1 MSNLLEKASIIQVP
15 AGYNVGSINAVKPN
29 DEVSDT
35 ELITNGD
42 FATDSDWVKG
52 GGWSIADGKAT
63 SDGGGGSATLR
74 TPTLSISNGNN
85 YQVEFEVTDFTSGGF
100 KVYLGDNG
108 EDDSLVVDN
117 VNSVGTYSF
126 KHRVTNSSNNYLVF
140 RNAGS
145 LGTPL
150 FSIDNVS
157 VKQVTSADLYFDRG
171 TSATQTRNASD
182 GDIESVGM
190 DIPRIDY
197 QGGVGHWLIEPET
210 TNFSTYS
217 SDFSQGRIFNSTS
230 GDASLTNATLSTPTI
245 NSPDGTA
252 NATKITATNIGGTG
266 GVNINFFNVD
276 LDFTL
281 NSTLSIFA
289 KKDTKDILAFD
300 FIGYP
305 TMNGEIY
312 FNLTNG
318 TVGTSTATFE
328 NSSIEDYGDGWYRCS
343 VTLEEQPVDRR
354 GTVRIHVCNADGSVQ
369 CDRDGVSSL
378 FIWGIQS
385 EISSR
390 TFPTSYIPT
399 SGSTVTRDTE
409 VASGSGDSTMFND
422 SEGVLY
428 FETASLISLDSDFRT
443 ISISDG
449 TNDETLRIRYS
460 TTANRIDVLT
470 RSGASTKIDMN
481 YTVTDVT
488 DFHKIALKYK
498 SGDSALWVDG
508 VERATSTVT
517 FTHSGLN
524 ELKLSQGDANAPFY
538 GKIKCIAVFKEALS
552 DTELQCLTS

>member
-1 MSNLLEKASIIQVP
+1 MSNLLEKASIIHVP

-42 FATDSDWVKG
+42 FATDSDWVKF

-74 TPTLSISNGNN
+74 TPSLSISNGNN

-126 KHRVTNSSNNYLVF
+126 KHRVTDSSSNYLVF

-157 VKQVTSADLYFDRG
+157 VKQVTSGDLYFDRG

-182 GDIESVGM
+182 GNIESVGL

-197 QGGVGHWLIEPET
+197 QGGVGHWLMEASS

-217 SDFSQGRIFNSTS
+217 SDFTQGRLFNSTS

-252 NATKITATNIGGTG
+252 NATKITSADIGGTG
-266 GVNINFFNVD
+266 PVNINYFNVD

-281 NSTLSIFA
+281 NSTLSVFA

-300 FIGYP
+300 FLGYD

-318 TVGTSTATFE
+318 TIGTTTATFE

-354 GTVRIHVCNADGSVQ
+354 GNVKIHVCNADGSVQ
-369 CDRDGVSSL
+369 CDRDGVASL
-378 FIWGIQS
+378 FIWGNQS
-385 EISSR
+385 EISTR

-428 FETASLISLDSDFRT
+428 LETASLISLNSDFRT

-460 TTANRIDVLT
+460 TTANRIDILT

-481 YTVTDVT
+481 YTVTDIT

-524 ELKLSQGDANAPFY
+524 ELKFSQGDANAPFY
-538 GKIKCIAVFKEALS
+538 GKIKCIAVFKEALTDS
-552 DTELQCLTS
+552 ELQCLTT